1 MSKSNKKTPIVFY
14 VGIVLACLTLI
25 SVYMTSGLYA
35 RYTTRAT
42 SSDSARVAKFR
53 VTDTL
58 TVTDS
63 KGDEVN
69 SFTMIEDSLI
79 PGESTT
85 YTFAVQNDSE
95 VAVRFS
101 VRGEASINNLP
112 LDIPDNVSVT
122 LAPNTSGNV
131 TFVVSWPANKNDPA
145 YGDMIELI
153 EIFVTAEQIN

>member
-1 MSKSNKKTPIVFY
+1 MKQSNKKTPVVFY
-14 VGIVLACLTLI
+14 LSFVLLCAVLI
-25 SVYMTSGLYA
+25 TTHMMSGLYA

-63 KGDEVN
+63 KGYEVH

-85 YTFAVQNDSE
+85 YAFAVQNDSE

-112 LDIPDNVSVT
+112 LEMSPVTIT
-122 LAPNTSGNV
+122 LAPNTSENV
-131 TFVVSWPANKNDPA
+131 QFVVSWPASKNDPA

-153 EIFVTAEQIN
+153 EIFVTAEQID

>member
-53 VTDTL
+53 VTNTL

-85 YTFAVQNDSE
+85 YAFEVQNDSE

-101 VRGEASINNLP
+101 VRGEVSINNLP
-112 LDIPDNVSVT
+112 LVMSPVTIT
-122 LAPNTSGNV
+122 LAPNTSE
-131 TFVVSWPANKNDPA
+131 TAQFVVSWPANEDDPA

>member
-85 YTFAVQNDSE
+85 YAFEVQNDSE

-112 LDIPDNVSVT
+112 LDIPDDGV
-122 LAPNTSGNV
+122 
-131 TFVVSWPANKNDPA
+131 
-145 YGDMIELI
+145 
-153 EIFVTAEQIN
+153 

>member
-35 RYTTRAT
+35 RYTTRA
-42 SSDSARVAKFR
+42 SSADSARVAKFQ

-63 KGDEVN
+63 KGDVVH
-69 SFTMIEDSLI
+69 SFTMFEDSLI

-112 LDIPDNVSVT
+112 LEMSPVTIT
-122 LAPNTSGNV
+122 LAPNTSGSV
-131 TFVVSWPANKNDPA
+131 QFVVSWPANENDPA

>member
-1 MSKSNKKTPIVFY
+1 MKQSNKKTPVVFY
-14 VGIVLACLTLI
+14 LSFVLLCAVLI
-25 SVYMTSGLYA
+25 TTHMMSGLYA

-63 KGDEVN
+63 KGDVVH
-69 SFTMIEDSLI
+69 SFTMFEDSLI

-112 LDIPDNVSVT
+112 LEMSPVTIT
-122 LAPNTSGNV
+122 LAPNTSETV
-131 TFVVSWPANKNDPA
+131 QLFVSWPASKNDPA

>member
-53 VTDTL
+53 VTNTL
-58 TVTDS
+58 TVIDS

-69 SFTMIEDSLI
+69 RFTMIEDSLI

-112 LDIPDNVSVT
+112 LEMSPVAIT
-122 LAPNTSGNV
+122 LAPNKSGSV
-131 TFVVSWPANKNDPA
+131 TFVVSWPANEDDPA

>member
-63 KGDEVN
+63 KGDVVH
-69 SFTMIEDSLI
+69 SFTMFEDSLI

-122 LAPNTSGNV
+122 LAPNTRETV
-131 TFVVSWPANKNDPA
+131 QFVVSWPANEDDPA

>member
-1 MSKSNKKTPIVFY
+1 MKQSNKKTPVVFY
-14 VGIVLACLTLI
+14 LSFVLLCAVLI
-25 SVYMTSGLYA
+25 TTHMMSGLYA

-63 KGDEVN
+63 KGYEVH
-69 SFTMIEDSLI
+69 SFTMFEDSLI

-122 LAPNTSGNV
+122 LAPNARETV
-131 TFVVSWPANKNDPA
+131 QFVVSWPANENDPA

>member
-63 KGDEVN
+63 KGYEVN
-69 SFTMIEDSLI
+69 SFTMFEDSLI

-112 LDIPDNVSVT
+112 LEMSPVT
-122 LAPNTSGNV
+122 ITLEPNESETV
-131 TFVVSWPANKNDPA
+131 RFFVSWPANENDPA